1 MTMIGTTLDKLGR
14 FPPEPAITLPEKGW
28 RRIEAT
34 LGIEKPNPGFR
45 RGVATTVMIYLAWP
59 EPQLARVRPRHL
71 RKSINKILK
80 DARQLRADLVFE
92 DDEEDQDD
100 LQEWARVLVNNSI
113 GYRDHETLLASLEQV
128 VKTLEGIMASL
139 PSSRGGRPRN
149 VTLYGLTHHLADEYF
164 HATGEIPTMTH
175 DPFQD
180 DEPYRGQF
188 FDFVRTVLEVFAPQY
203 DSGNLALGKS
213 IQRTLR
219 DWRTRTVMDK
229 T

>member
-1 MTMIGTTLDKLGR
+1 MTTLDELG
-14 FPPEPAITLPEKGW
+14 PPEPAINLPEKVW

-34 LGIEKPNPGFR
+34 LGIEKPNPGIR
-45 RGVATTVMIYLAWP
+45 CGVANSILLYLAWP
-59 EPQLARVRPRHL
+59 EPQLARVRPSHL

-80 DARQLRADLVFE
+80 DARQLRADFVFE

-100 LQEWARVLVNNSI
+100 LQEWARAKIVFTCIRS
-113 GYRDHETLLASLEQV
+113 RDREPLLSSLDQV

>member
-14 FPPEPAITLPEKGW
+14 FPPEPAITLPEKDW

-34 LGIEKPNPGFR
+34 LGIEKPNPGIR
-45 RGVATTVMIYLAWP
+45 CGVANNILLYLAWP